1 MHQQPETPL
10 AVFRVN
16 CSKLFLWGA
25 TYAMAIISW
34 MHQVKWPAELLETQQ
49 DPGITWIELFT
60 SFVFHTGLVAP
71 LRRQADS
78 HEVLIF
84 FETWQDIDFYGARVS
99 DMVAAF
105 SNMIAQL
112 RGLTNPWIW
121 PAVPKGFAK
130 STRRFWVGWVQA
142 RPSIFPNLLVASTQ
156 YRHVYICTP
165 PEL

>member
-10 AVFRVN
+10 AKLSSWAFDTVWNPPVFRVN
-16 CSKLFLWGA
+16 CSKHCLWGA

-34 MHQVKWPAELLETQQ
+34 MHQAKWPAELLETQQ
-49 DPGITWIELFT
+49 DLGITWIELFT
-60 SFVFHTGLVAP
+60 FFVFHTGLVAP

-84 FETWQDIDFYGARVS
+84 FETWQDIGFYGARFS

-112 RGLTNPWIW
+112 RGLTDPWIW

-130 STRRFWVGWVQA
+130 RTYQLGSSRRHLQCSHRVFEFG
-142 RPSIFPNLLVASTQ
+142 L
-156 YRHVYICTP
+156 
-165 PEL
+165 